1 MTGKRS
7 RGQRSKTRH
16 KLRAPKK
23 ELTINKILSK
33 PAIDSTVQ
41 ININSS
47 FHHGLPHP
55 RFQGITGK
63 VVAYRGEG
71 VEVKIHD
78 GKKEKLIVT
87 HPVHLKVLEVGKK

>member
-7 RGQRSKTRH
+7 KGQRSKTRH
-16 KLRAPKK
+16 KLRAPGEK
-23 ELTINKILSK
+23 LTVNKVLSK
-33 PAIDSTVQ
+33 PAINSTVQ

-47 FHHGLPHP
+47 FHSGLPHP

-71 VEVKIHD
+71 VEVKLRD
-78 GKKEKLIVT
+78 GNKEKLIVT